1 MSFLECP
8 KFAED
13 VFIQLE
19 MARKVFFA
27 NSVQI
32 KLVSPQAAKPF
43 FIFKKSVV
51 LRLLEWPV

>member
-19 MARKVFFA
+19 MARKSFFA

-32 KLVSPQAAKPF
+32 KLVSPQAAHPF
-43 FIFKKSVV
+43 IILKKSAV
-51 LRLLEWPV
+51 LHLFKWPG